1 MFVCGSGKRL
11 YFCTRFRE
19 RKRREIDRMKAGVAG
34 KRVLRKRKLTEGAGM
49 IPDAGKGSRKE
60 TSGEISDDMLEAL
73 AFAAAWRGKRR
84 RPRKKTPEKFGGYAE
99 NPLSLQPV
107 SPERVKKR
115 SMVRLHK
122 QQEVVQEQELS

>member
-1 MFVCGSGKRL
+1 MTCWKPLPLRPPGEEKEGG
-11 YFCTRFRE
+11 RE
-19 RKRREIDRMKAGVAG
+19 
-34 KRVLRKRKLTEGAGM
+34 
-49 IPDAGKGSRKE
+49 
-60 TSGEISDDMLEAL
+60 
-73 AFAAAWRGKRR
+73 
-84 RPRKKTPEKFGGYAE
+84 KKTPEKFGGYAE

>member
-1 MFVCGSGKRL
+1 MKAEAAGKGA
-11 YFCTRFRE
+11 F
-19 RKRREIDRMKAGVAG
+19 RKRE
-34 KRVLRKRKLTEGAGM
+34 LTEYATGL
-49 IPDAGKGSRKE
+49 PDAGKGSRKE